1 MKLWDKIQAFR
12 KSRQARNWAQTVVTN
27 QHNQTDKAAAEL
39 RAHIAKQDAR
49 IVALK
54 TERDILRDRCRVQA
68 GAINARLKE
77 IGVPNADTIA
87 NPRTGRVNEEQCRAI
102 LRDVDAFVNQSVY
115 AAAAEIAAAHGIRPS
130 TLPLN

>member
-1 MKLWDKIQAFR
+1 MKIWNQVQDFLKR
-12 KSRQARNWAQTVVTN
+12 KQARNWAQTVVTN

-87 NPRTGRVNEEQCRAI
+87 NPLTGRVNEEQCRAI
-102 LRDVDAFVNQSVY
+102 LRDVNGYVNANVY